1 MERGQCMD
9 VLCSTLGV
17 LLCPPPRQPLSRM
30 CCTFAG
36 VKLCGLGTSAE
47 LTPAIPRST
56 GGLGD
61 RNQLPIIFQTLVS

>member
-1 MERGQCMD
+1 MYGC
-9 VLCSTLGV
+9 TLQHFRRV
-17 LLCPPPRQPLSRM
+17 ALPTPRQPLSRM